1 MRPQT
6 VHLFVFD
13 SLADWEASYAI
24 AGINSPA
31 MPAAAGRY
39 QVQTVGLSH
48 APVTTMGGVRILPD
62 LALEELEPAASALLI
77 VPGGTRWDAGELSEV
92 MPVVARF
99 LAAGVPVAA
108 ICGATAG
115 LARAGLLDRVRHTS
129 NAAAYLQATGYAGA
143 ALYQEAG
150 VVEDGGIIT
159 AGATGALEF
168 AAQIFRR
175 LDLYPEAVTE
185 SWYQLFK
192 TGDPAHVAR
201 LMVAARAAV
210 EE

>member
-31 MPAAAGRY
+31 MPSAAGRY
-39 QVQTVGLSH
+39 QVRTVGLSH
-48 APVTTMGGVRILPD
+48 APVMTMGGVRILPD
-62 LALEELEPAASALLI
+62 LALEELDPAASALLI
-77 VPGGTRWDAGELSEV
+77 LPGGTRWDAGELTEV
-92 MPVVARF
+92 MPAVARF

-115 LARAGLLDRVRHTS
+115 LARAGFLDGVRHSS
-129 NAAAYLQATGYAGA
+129 NAAGYLQATGYAGA
-143 ALYQEAG
+143 ALYQAAG
-150 VVEDGGIIT
+150 AVEDGGIIT

-175 LDLYPEAVTE
+175 LDLYPEEVTE

-192 TGDPAHVAR
+192 TGDPVHFAQ
-201 LMVAARAAV
+201 LMVAAGA
-210 EE
+210 